1 MRGNSTCK
9 CHGTRAITWPIRRIE
24 ELWVGGSCKMEVED
38 GAKGDPEPGKAAI
51 GKAQDRLRVL
61 YVDLYVA
68 KINLVVM
75 WPRKTFGL

>member
-1 MRGNSTCK
+1 
-9 CHGTRAITWPIRRIE
+9 
-24 ELWVGGSCKMEVED
+24 MEVED

-68 KINLVVM
+68 KSIWLSCG
-75 WPRKTFGL
+75 PESTFGSVDCSRQHGQ